1 MDIRKRRLELGYETQ
16 TAFAK
21 ATGISLGSVNQVENH
36 VVLIANM
43 PDERKKVWAEA
54 LKLPIG
60 ELTKDDD
67 KRRHERCVFPC
78 KTYKVDK
85 EDLERQLKERWGD
98 KIGEVR
104 EEKINSL
111 YCHEFIDYARKNR
124 WYIEDN
130 RMSAWGNIK

>member
-21 ATGISLGSVNQVENH
+21 ATGISLGSVSQVENH

-104 EEKINSL
+104 EEKSKGTGRITAPHAISRVL
-111 YCHEFIDYARKNR
+111 
-124 WYIEDN
+124 
-130 RMSAWGNIK
+130 MIKKLSILFRC